1 MYKNKVMFLPQS
13 WKEEDQISNV
23 RLLKQSIEL
32 VKIFLEFFYLTI
44 INNQK
49 KFFEKNRNNCDQSFF
64 NKFEI

>member
-1 MYKNKVMFLPQS
+1 MYKNKVIFLPQS

-23 RLLKQSIEL
+23 KLLKQSIEL

-49 KFFEKNRNNCDQSFF
+49 KFFEKNRNNCDKSFF